1 MQHRISDNIHLGKIV
16 TPFESIGDSK
26 TINRMAS
33 DFLNAD
39 QKLEKIKRL
48 VNKWECGKCG
58 KIHIRGIEFNV
69 PGYAWKCHYK
79 KARSRSVT

>member
-48 VNKWECGKCG
+48 VNK
-58 KIHIRGIEFNV
+58 
-69 PGYAWKCHYK
+69 
-79 KARSRSVT
+79 